1 MEAAVERV
9 MKTYGMIVNLT
20 LAQEQAMREKVSNYL
35 QDKPETDE
43 QKLTIEGLRYVRG
56 ISIGDL

>member
-1 MEAAVERV
+1 
-9 MKTYGMIVNLT
+9 
-20 LAQEQAMREKVSNYL
+20 MREKVSNYL